1 MDLQS
6 TPTKKGTTVTENTAP
21 ETNDNTN
28 SEQTETETP
37 KPDRSTLS
45 EMANMALDRVKP
57 DFDKAFGIAEKLN
70 SQVNVNEMLSEAIEK
85 SEDAEVVKIRK
96 MVEELD
102 KKRLAAVKAME
113 DKVRPTLD
121 VLSDE
126 DVAKLE
132 AEYKEAASNISTYN
146 SLFELET
153 LRAGK
158 QYTVYDFLGQL
169 PGKRRGAK
177 AGQGEGTKRPRVSK
191 IEITTDVKGE
201 DGWKVVANNEGKST
215 FGVLAQ
221 FIKSATNGGVD
232 LSASDYS
239 DAWVS
244 QNGGKDWQ
252 DINDQ
257 STFIVSATDDKDKSH
272 KWNVRVTK

>member
-1 MDLQS
+1 M
-6 TPTKKGTTVTENTAP
+6 TENTAP
-21 ETNDNTN
+21 ETTDNVTP
-28 SEQTETETP
+28 EQNENEKPENTT
-37 KPDRSTLS
+37 PDRSTLS
-45 EMANMALDRVKP
+45 EMANMALDRVQP
-57 DFDKAFGIAEKLN
+57 DFEKAKSIAEKLN
-70 SQVNVNEMLSEAIEK
+70 ASENVNELLSEAIAN
-85 SEDAEVVKIRK
+85 STDPEVVKARQVIEKANETILRATK
-96 MVEELD
+96 
-102 KKRLAAVKAME
+102 AAE

-126 DVAKLE
+126 DKAKLE
-132 AEYKEAASNISTYN
+132 TEYKEAASSISTYN

-158 QYTVYDFLGQL
+158 QYSVYDFLGTL

-201 DGWKVVANNEGKST
+201 EGWKLVEKDGKST
-215 FGVLAQ
+215 FGVLSQ

-232 LSASDYS
+232 LSASDFS
-239 DAWVS
+239 DAWVA
-244 QNGGKDWQ
+244 QNAPGKDWQ

-257 STFIVSATDDKDKSH
+257 STFIVSATGDNEKSY
-272 KWNVRVTK
+272 KWSVRVTK